1 MKTHPKSAFFAG
13 GDKGALAALGAHM
26 QLVSTKWRPW
36 GLIYALGPTLGRSGV
51 LGGGF
56 QKSAK
61 KSPRAPKKVPTYL
74 RCFFFFF
81 FARPLVCVVC
91 VVWAVGS
98 KQRKQRKQ
106 RSRIT
111 SVEHPGA
118 YVVRIRGGPKT
129 DRRGWGFG
137 FELDGHGICNGI
149 CIWGGAGGGWRYLQ
163 KKRAYQRRW
172 YRIAY

>member
-1 MKTHPKSAFFAG
+1 MPR
-13 GDKGALAALGAHM
+13 
-26 QLVSTKWRPW
+26 KWCTESEIE
-36 GLIYALGPTLGRSGV
+36 LM
-51 LGGGF
+51 
-56 QKSAK
+56 
-61 KSPRAPKKVPTYL
+61 
-74 RCFFFFF
+74 
-81 FARPLVCVVC
+81 
-91 VVWAVGS
+91 
-98 KQRKQRKQ
+98 Q
-106 RSRIT
+106 RSLGVRIL
-111 SVEHPGA
+111 VFEERKLEHPGT